1 MTNGT
6 PVSIE
11 QNLVTLRS
19 VWVESILRV
28 VSQGAGFPVAVEP
41 ESEPASGE
49 ASEDQTEVW
58 ALFAASKALHGEMA
72 LLSTEAGAVQLGQLL
87 LTEPPDPAKPFE
99 AGQRDA
105 YEELLRQVAGQV
117 ATGLKSAAGG
127 DVEIRLSSTTAP
139 AWKVIS
145 RTGIRISGE
154 KLTTIRLSMMVSAE
168 LAESFATPQEQ
179 SSPTPAASSPP
190 ENGPGV
196 LQPSAAQNG
205 NLALLLD
212 VTLDA
217 TICFG
222 RREMLLREVLDL
234 HPGAAVV
241 LDRHVEEPVE
251 LLVGGRMV
259 ARGEVVIVDGN
270 YGLRITE
277 IVSAQ
282 QRLASLMNE
291 NGRR

>member
-1 MTNGT
+1 MAGT
-6 PVSIE
+6 TASIE
-11 QNLVTLRS
+11 QNLATLQG

-28 VSQGAGFPVAVEP
+28 VSQVAGFSVAVAP
-41 ESEPASGE
+41 ENESAASEPSD
-49 ASEDQTEVW
+49 DQTDVW
-58 ALFAASKALHGEMA
+58 ALFAVSKALRGEMA
-72 LLSTEAGAVQLGQLL
+72 LLSTGAGAVQLAQLL
-87 LTEPPDPAKPFE
+87 MAEVPDPAKPFE

-105 YEELLRQVAGQV
+105 YEELLRQIAGQV
-117 ATGLKSAAGG
+117 ATGLKGAAGG
-127 DVEIRLSSTTAP
+127 EVEIKLSSATPPT
-139 AWKVIS
+139 WKAAS
-145 RTGIRISGE
+145 RTGIRITGE
-154 KLTTIRLSMMVSAE
+154 KLAPIQLFLLISSE
-168 LAESFATPQEQ
+168 LAESFPAAQKPNSPPPDAPEQ
-179 SSPTPAASSPP
+179 TPAP
-190 ENGPGV
+190 
-196 LQPSAAQNG
+196 LQPAAAQNG

-222 RREMLLREVLDL
+222 RREMLLRDILEL

-277 IVSAQ
+277 IMSTQ
-282 QRLASLMNE
+282 QRLASLMNDY
-291 NGRR
+291 GRR